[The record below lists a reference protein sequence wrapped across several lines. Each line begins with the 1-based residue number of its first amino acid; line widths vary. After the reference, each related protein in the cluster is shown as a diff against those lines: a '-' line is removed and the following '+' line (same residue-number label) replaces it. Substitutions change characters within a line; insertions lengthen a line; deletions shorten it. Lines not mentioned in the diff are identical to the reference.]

1 MIRRHHDFHIVKPSV
16 WPILVSIGLFSI
28 VINLV
33 GVFQGLLH
41 SFFFVLISVIFL
53 CLTIA
58 QWIRDMIRENLYLK
72 KHTLKVKKGISVG
85 FALFIVSEIL
95 FFASFFWALF
105 HNKLNPSI
113 ELGSIWPP
121 FGLVSMKIAIPLAN
135 TCILLTSGAT
145 ITIAHLYIKKNKNK
159 EGIIYFFFTIMLAII
174 FLLAQLFEYKNSPFS
189 ISEGIYG
196 SVFFMLTGF
205 HGFHVILGAIMI
217 TVQCLRYIKKQY
229 GSKNH
234 VGFETAAW
242 YWHFVDVVWLFL
254 FLFLYINI

>member
-145 ITIAHLYIKKNKNK
+145 ITIAHLYIKKIKIKK
-159 EGIIYFFFTIMLAII
+159 ELFIS
-174 FLLAQLFEYKNSPFS
+174 FLLL
-189 ISEGIYG
+189 
-196 SVFFMLTGF
+196 
-205 HGFHVILGAIMI
+205 
-217 TVQCLRYIKKQY
+217 C
-229 GSKNH
+229 
-234 VGFETAAW
+234 
-242 YWHFVDVVWLFL
+242 WL
-254 FLFLYINI
+254 